1 MRVLISGAGIA
12 GPALAHWLR
21 RFGYTPTVVE
31 RAPAIRAGGQAVD
44 IRGAAREVTEWMG
57 IMPAVRAARVD
68 ERGFAYVD
76 DRGRMLARMPADMF
90 GGDGIVAEI
99 EILRGDLAR
108 ILYEATASD
117 TEYLFDD
124 SIAGL
129 AEDERGVTVT
139 FERSAPR
146 RFDLV
151 VGADGTHSRVRAL
164 AFGEESRFVH
174 PLGAYGAFFS
184 LPDGIDSDGWMLMY
198 GMPGRRMAA
207 VRSERGTRA
216 QAMFAFAGPP
226 GRYERTDLARQ
237 KRLLADTFAGAGWLV
252 PRLLA
257 AMWDAPDMYFDMY
270 GQVRMDT
277 WTRGRVVL
285 LGDAG
290 YSPSPLTGMGT
301 SLALV
306 GAYVLAGE
314 LAMAR
319 GDHVGAFRRYEA
331 ELRGYVAQCQK
342 LPPGGINAF
351 LPRGAT
357 AIRMRNLSMRMMT
370 RWPMRAVL
378 ARTFAR
384 ADAITPRDYPA
395 LVTGAP
401 PGAGVDAVVP
411 S

>member
-12 GPALAHWLR
+12 GPALAHWLHH
-21 RFGYTPTVVE
+21 FGFTPTVVE
-31 RAPAIRAGGQAVD
+31 RAPAPRGGGQAVD
-44 IRGAAREVTEWMG
+44 IRGVARQVTERMG
-57 IMPAVRAARVD
+57 VMPAVRAARVD

-76 DRGRMLARMPADMF
+76 GSGRMLAKMPAEMF
-90 GGDGIVAEI
+90 GGEGIVAEI
-99 EILRGDLAR
+99 EILRGDLGR
-108 ILYEATASD
+108 ILHDATAAH

-124 SIAGL
+124 SIADL
-129 AEDERGVTVT
+129 VQDADGVTVS

-174 PLGAYGAFFS
+174 PLGAYTAFFS
-184 LPDGIDSDGWMLMY
+184 LPESIDSNGWMLMY

-207 VRSERGTRA
+207 VRSEGGTRA
-216 QAMFAFAGPP
+216 QAMFAFAAPQL
-226 GRYERTDLARQ
+226 RYERGDLAQQ
-237 KRLLADTFAGAGWLV
+237 KQILADTFAGGGWLV
-252 PRLLA
+252 PDLIA
-257 AMWDAPDMYFDMY
+257 AMWEAPELYFDLF
-270 GQVRMDT
+270 GQVRMDR
-277 WTRGRVVL
+277 WSRGRVVL

-314 LAMAR
+314 LAAAR
-319 GDHVGAFRRYEA
+319 GGHAGAFARYEA
-331 ELRGYVAQCQK
+331 ELRPYVTQCQK
-342 LPPGGINAF
+342 LPPGGIKGF
-351 LPRGAT
+351 LPQGA
-357 AIRMRNLSMRMMT
+357 AGIWLRNQSMRMMT

-384 ADAITPRDYPA
+384 ADAITPREYA
-395 LVTGAP
+395 
-401 PGAGVDAVVP
+401 VDKLP
-411 S
+411 M